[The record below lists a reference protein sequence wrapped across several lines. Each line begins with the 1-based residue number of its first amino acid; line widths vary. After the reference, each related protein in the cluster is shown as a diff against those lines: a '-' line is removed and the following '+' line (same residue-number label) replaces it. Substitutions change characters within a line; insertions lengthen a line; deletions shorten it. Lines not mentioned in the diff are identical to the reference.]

1 MFGQMLFT
9 KNAFGRKNV
18 KEAVSSLEA
27 PKKNEFFN
35 LLANYGKLLTLE
47 NSQLGTQWHVREGKE
62 KENRETSGQI
72 SKSKERLADALS
84 KLTPAQRR
92 DLDDDL
98 CQMYSIALIAQNS
111 LRGESKF
118 VKISLLKAKIDE
130 AMGTNQRSG

>member
-1 MFGQMLFT
+1 MLFT

-62 KENRETSGQI
+62 KEYQKTSSQL
-72 SKSKERLADALS
+72 SELKEHLSGALS
-84 KLTPAQRR
+84 ELTPPQRIALEE
-92 DLDDDL
+92 DV
-98 CQMYSIALIAQNS
+98 CYMYGIALIAQNS
-111 LRGESKF
+111 WRGESKF
-118 VKISLLKAKIDE
+118 IKISLLKAKIDE
-130 AMGTNQRSG
+130 AMGTDQRSGQ